1 MYLFFPPPPLQLY
14 DWMVV
19 NRVAVMDVLKE
30 QDEERSGVIP
40 SDKFTEVLQGIGV
53 PLQSEEF
60 DKLLK
65 VYDKKGEGK
74 LNYEDFLTEQK
85 FIHAVSLFCM
95 HNGTCRLHRMN
106 TVIQWLHV
114 LNYH

>member
-1 MYLFFPPPPLQLY
+1 
-14 DWMVV
+14 MVV
-19 NRVAVMDVLKE
+19 NKIAVMDVLRG

-85 FIHAVSLFCM
+85 FIHAVSLLWNSAFM
-95 HNGTCRLHRMN
+95 HAQVHT
-106 TVIQWLHV
+106 I
-114 LNYH
+114 

>member
-1 MYLFFPPPPLQLY
+1 
-14 DWMVV
+14 MVV
-19 NRVAVMDVLKE
+19 NKIAVMDVLRG

-85 FIHAVSLFCM
+85 FIHAVSLLWNAAFM
-95 HNGTCRLHRMN
+95 HAQVHTIQCLYTLEVQSN
-106 TVIQWLHV
+106 TVLHLLTHIQWL
-114 LNYH
+114 

>member
-1 MYLFFPPPPLQLY
+1 
-14 DWMVV
+14 
-19 NRVAVMDVLKE
+19 MDVLKE

-95 HNGTCRLHRMN
+95 HKYTIHCLYSTCRLHRMN